1 MLESILETK
10 FMGLVF
16 ITLLMGIAMRGRG
29 MKVVSK
35 AMECI
40 LSEIGIRD
48 VVNGMAAPSRPLNL
62 C

>member
-10 FMGLVF
+10 FTGLVF
-16 ITLLMGIAMRGRG
+16 IALLMGIAMRGRG

-35 AMECI
+35 ATECTP
-40 LSEIGIRD
+40 SEMGTHD
-48 VVNGMAAPSRPLNL
+48 VVNGMAALSRPLNL